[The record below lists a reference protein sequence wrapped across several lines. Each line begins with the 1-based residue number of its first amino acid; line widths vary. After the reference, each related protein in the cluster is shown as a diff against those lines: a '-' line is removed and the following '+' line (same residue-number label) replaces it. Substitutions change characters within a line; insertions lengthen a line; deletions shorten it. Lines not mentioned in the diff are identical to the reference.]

1 MLYRHVFDEISCRV
15 SRYFSCFCKFRVSA
29 TARNIRSPEYGRQHK
44 LNYNS
49 MPSALSL
56 EKKLHGRRLKG
67 KGKGVLGA
75 RETRFSRSFSA
86 FHFGLKVRRA
96 RPPGPFLWIRHCV
109 VTSRHGHVLSIQF
122 GDNHVVWSE
131 ANYYCS

>member
-1 MLYRHVFDEISCRV
+1 MYLMRFFAEFRGVFRV
-15 SRYFSCFCKFRVSA
+15 FVNFADLRKFRVSA

-75 RETRFSRSFSA
+75 RKTRFSR
-86 FHFGLKVRRA
+86 
-96 RPPGPFLWIRHCV
+96 
-109 VTSRHGHVLSIQF
+109 T
-122 GDNHVVWSE
+122 
-131 ANYYCS
+131 